1 MSESSGG
8 KPRPK
13 RPLSFG
19 RWIWGLIQFGFV
31 AGIVL
36 PIALVII
43 FRFVPPP
50 INYLMIDRA
59 AHGRGLDY
67 QWRSLASI
75 SPNMVNAAIAA
86 EDGRFCEHHGFDFEA
101 IEKAMDR
108 NARGGR
114 LRGGSTIS
122 QQTAKNVFLWPGR
135 GWDRWVRKGAE
146 AYFTVLIE
154 TVWGKRRIM
163 EVSLNV
169 AEMGPGV
176 YGTEAASQ
184 KYFHKPAKSLTP
196 YDASRI
202 AAILPNPIR
211 YKAVGGGPY
220 VQRRSQAIGGNAV
233 TVRSEAL
240 SGCVI
245 KKKKR

>member
-1 MSESSGG
+1 MSESAGG

-13 RPLSFG
+13 RPLSLG
-19 RWIWGLIQFGFV
+19 RLIGGLIKFGLC
-31 AGIVL
+31 AGIAL

-43 FRFVPPP
+43 YRFVPPP
-50 INYLMIDRA
+50 VDYLMVQRTLQ
-59 AHGRGLDY
+59 GRGLDY
-67 QWRSLASI
+67 QWRSINSI

-86 EDGRFCEHHGFDFEA
+86 EDSQFCEHHGFDFEA
-101 IEKAMDR
+101 IEKAINR

-135 GWDRWVRKGAE
+135 GWDRYARKGFE

-154 TVWGKRRIM
+154 TFWGKRRIM
-163 EVSLNV
+163 EVYLNV

-176 YGTEAASQ
+176 YGAEAAGR

-196 YDASRI
+196 ADAAKI

-211 YKAVGGGPY
+211 YKAVGGGSY

-233 TVRSEAL
+233 TVRSESL

-245 KKKKR
+245 KYKKR